1 MLRTRISIFTPL
13 LFAFA
18 LSTAS
23 ARAEIGPCVPAVF
36 DLICGNGNGAAR
48 VIVKTIS
55 PSKRLAFAWR
65 LAKRPPGAIP
75 NDNADDL
82 ENFVIRIADG
92 TILAKSHGAYWDLST
107 KIAKAF
113 LIAAWSPDS
122 RLLFRVE
129 QSAVS
134 SSAELY
140 FFADA
145 DKAVGPLELVKVIK
159 SALQEKMQES
169 KVPNN
174 SILLFNSHPAITVD
188 DQGFIH
194 ATAFIAAP
202 GAVDGPTYEVV
213 VRALRTGN
221 SLDAKVV
228 SVTPFGGVGISI
240 IVH

>member
-1 MLRTRISIFTPL
+1 MLRTRISILTPL

-75 NDNADDL
+75 NDDTDDL
-82 ENFVIRIADG
+82 ENFVIRIEDG
-92 TILAKSHGAYWDLST
+92 AILAKSHGSYWDLST

-113 LIAAWSPDS
+113 LAVAWSPDS
-122 RLLFRVE
+122 RLLVKVE
-129 QSAVS
+129 QSAKY

-140 FFADA
+140 SFTDA
-145 DKAVGPLELVKVIK
+145 DKATGPVDLVKVIK
-159 SALQEKMQES
+159 PAVLEKMH
-169 KVPNN
+169 KTKDPDN
-174 SILLFNSHPAITVD
+174 SILLFAFKPAVTVD
-188 DQGFIH
+188 DQGLIH
-194 ATAFIAAP
+194 ATVFTGARDAA
-202 GAVDGPTYEVV
+202 DGPTYDVVVQAVPAADSLAAEVV
-213 VRALRTGN
+213 SITQYEGT
-221 SLDAKVV
+221 S
-228 SVTPFGGVGISI
+228 ISI

>member
-1 MLRTRISIFTPL
+1 MPRAFAFITALAF
-13 LFAFA
+13 FAFA
-18 LSTAS
+18 AWVNS
-23 ARAEIGPCVPAVF
+23 ARADMGPCVPAVF
-36 DLICGNGNGAAR
+36 DLICGNGPGAAR
-48 VIVKTIS
+48 AILKTVS
-55 PSKRLAFAWR
+55 PSKRFAFAWR
-65 LAKRPPGAIP
+65 LSNRPPTDRP
-75 NDNADDL
+75 EQNDPYL
-82 ENFVIRIADG
+82 ENFVVRIEDG
-92 TILAKSHGAYWDLST
+92 AVLAKSRGAYWDLGS

-145 DKAVGPLELVKVIK
+145 DKAIGPLELGKVIK
-159 SALQEKMQES
+159 SALQEKMPAS
-169 KVPNN
+169 KAPND

-188 DQGFIH
+188 DPGSIH
-194 ATAFIAAP
+194 ATAFVAAP
-202 GAVDGPTYEVV
+202 DAVDSPPYEVV
-213 VRALRTGN
+213 VRALRTGD

-228 SVTPFGGVGISI
+228 SVTPFKGTGVSI